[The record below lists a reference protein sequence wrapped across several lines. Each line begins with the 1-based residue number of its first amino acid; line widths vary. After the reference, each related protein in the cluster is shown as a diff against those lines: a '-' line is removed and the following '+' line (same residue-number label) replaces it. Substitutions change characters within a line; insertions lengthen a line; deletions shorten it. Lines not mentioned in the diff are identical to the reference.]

1 MVAGSPPSAPRAD
14 HASITEE
21 DMTQVATIVGRGDR
35 EIARL
40 SMAFLLNPL
49 SAEDEFDRVH
59 GDTSTRLA
67 IERAKQTFNEEYEFG
82 FGDDV
87 GSDHDSSAGAQKTPY
102 YC

>member
-40 SMAFLLNPL
+40 SMAFLLLNPL

-59 GDTSTRLA
+59 GDTSTRLT
-67 IERAKQTFNEEYEFG
+67 IERAE
-82 FGDDV
+82 
-87 GSDHDSSAGAQKTPY
+87 
-102 YC
+102 